1 MAKSTAPFDIWHPQV
16 TLTFSSCPGTRR
28 TADEPQRCGRRPPS
42 VLIQRARIT
51 LGRNDDAREK
61 TTSAGSPSETRHNN
75 ARATACSSSTTLPR
89 TPSHGARHHG
99 SRTLAQRH
107 FLPRGV
113 PRGGRRACRS
123 PATRY
128 DDGFPH
134 HPRDDSLTR
143 PPSPSQFFSNF
154 LPTPGG
160 VMVPLAGPP
169 VSGEARAVNRIIPV
183 DVTVRLATTP
193 RAIRT
198 RTPPKFPERSRGVP
212 AFWFVFLGFGK
223 SMTRLHGRRRRRRRP
238 TTRINSRRTSPG

>member
-28 TADEPQRCGRRPPS
+28 TADEPQRCGRRPAS
-42 VLIQRARIT
+42 VLIQRAPIT

-61 TTSAGSPSETRHNN
+61 ATSAGSPSETRHNN

-143 PPSPSQFFSNF
+143 PPFSPRSSS
-154 LPTPGG
+154 PTSSPPRRGH
-160 VMVPLAGPP
+160 GP
-169 VSGEARAVNRIIPV
+169 SGRSP
-183 DVTVRLATTP
+183 RLRRGPRRQPHHPRRCHGTP
-193 RAIRT
+193 RDHPSRDTNANA
-198 RTPPKFPERSRGVP
+198 PEVS
-212 AFWFVFLGFGK
+212 
-223 SMTRLHGRRRRRRRP
+223 
-238 TTRINSRRTSPG
+238 

>member
-51 LGRNDDAREK
+51 LGRNDDARENS
-61 TTSAGSPSETRHNN
+61 TSAGSPSETRHNN

-143 PPSPSQFFSNF
+143 PPFPPRSSSPTSSPPRAGSWSLWPVPPSQARPAPSTASSPSMSRYASR
-154 LPTPGG
+154 P
-160 VMVPLAGPP
+160 PLARYEGERPRSFLNVREASP
-169 VSGEARAVNRIIPV
+169 RFGLCSSVSVKV
-183 DVTVRLATTP
+183 
-193 RAIRT
+193 
-198 RTPPKFPERSRGVP
+198 
-212 AFWFVFLGFGK
+212 
-223 SMTRLHGRRRRRRRP
+223 
-238 TTRINSRRTSPG
+238 